1 MPHFI
6 VEYRQSGTPEA
17 REAHRAE
24 HMAYRKGFGDR
35 MPLAGPLL
43 DDEGK
48 PVGSL
53 VIIEAADKA
62 AAETAATDDPYVKV
76 GVLQLVAVRPYRIA
90 AIKAP
95 IT

>member
-17 REAHRAE
+17 RETHRAA
-24 HMAYRKGFGDR
+24 HIAYRTAFGDR

-43 DDEGK
+43 DDDGK

-53 VIIEAADKA
+53 VIIEAPDKA
-62 AAETAATDDPYVKV
+62 AAEQAATDDPYVKA
-76 GVLQLVAVRPYRIA
+76 GVLALVSLRAYRIA
-90 AIKAP
+90 AIKAVV
-95 IT
+95 